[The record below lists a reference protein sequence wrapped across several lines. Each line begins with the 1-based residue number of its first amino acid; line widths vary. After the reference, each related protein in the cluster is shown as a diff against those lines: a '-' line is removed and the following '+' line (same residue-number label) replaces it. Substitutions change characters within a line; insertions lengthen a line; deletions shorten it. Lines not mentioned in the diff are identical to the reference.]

1 MPKDAE
7 HVLKY
12 LLSTRMSFENT
23 SFLSPFFD
31 WVIVSLLFGVLSS
44 LCLVDFISS
53 A

>member
-12 LLSTRMSFENT
+12 LLSTWMSFENT